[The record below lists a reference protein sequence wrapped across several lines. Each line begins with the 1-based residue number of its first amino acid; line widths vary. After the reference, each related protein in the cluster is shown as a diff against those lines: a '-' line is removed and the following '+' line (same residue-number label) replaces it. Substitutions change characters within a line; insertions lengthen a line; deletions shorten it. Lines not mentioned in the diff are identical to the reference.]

1 MAKSLLCTT
10 CHHVGAPRRITR
22 GSFWVEVLAWL
33 LFLLP
38 GLIYSLWR
46 LGTRYDGCAACGSRD
61 LIPLDSP
68 RARQLL
74 AGAGSTAATP
84 GR

>member
-1 MAKSLLCTT
+1 MAKSLLCTE
-10 CHHVGAPRRITR
+10 CHHVGPPQRITR

-33 LFLLP
+33 LFLVP

-46 LGTRYDGCAACGSRD
+46 LGTRYNGCPACGSRN

-68 RARQLL
+68 RGQQMLRAARS
-74 AGAGSTAATP
+74 STATAAE
-84 GR
+84 